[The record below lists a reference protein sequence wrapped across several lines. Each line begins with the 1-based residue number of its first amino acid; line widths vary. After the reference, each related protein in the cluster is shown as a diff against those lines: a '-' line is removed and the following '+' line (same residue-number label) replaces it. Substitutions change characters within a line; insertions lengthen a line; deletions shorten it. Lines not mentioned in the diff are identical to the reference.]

1 MIAGTAKGRRL
12 RAPSGLR
19 VRPMEDRIK
28 EALFNIL
35 GESVRGAR
43 VLDLYC
49 GSGSLGIEALSRGAE
64 AAVLV
69 DSWAQSVAAA
79 QANLQHTGLTERAR
93 IYQADVRQ
101 WVSRRKSGTPRSEG
115 GFSLIF
121 LDPPFRI
128 DRQDLATVLQDLAGS
143 RLPADEALLI
153 LQQPVRND
161 PIAVSGLAI
170 EDRRVY
176 GDSAL
181 IFYRREVGRRSSLR
195 AGDDDD

>member
-1 MIAGTAKGRRL
+1 VIAGTAKGRRL